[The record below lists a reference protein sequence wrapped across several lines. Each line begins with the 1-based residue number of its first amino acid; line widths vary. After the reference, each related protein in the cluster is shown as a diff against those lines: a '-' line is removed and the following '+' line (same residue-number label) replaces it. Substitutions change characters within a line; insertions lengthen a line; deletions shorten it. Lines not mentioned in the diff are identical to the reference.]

1 MLFHQYWL
9 ATLPGTYV
17 SRQILTRQSLQI
29 DLMNITTEIIVI
41 LAIILINAIFVLSEM
56 SIASS
61 RKARL
66 QQRINDGDRRATT
79 VLQLIENP
87 NQFLSTV
94 QIGITLVSVFVGAV
108 AGARLSA
115 PLSRVLATV
124 PALTSYAETLAF
136 ALVVVGIAFVSI
148 VLGELVPKRIALHN
162 PERIAT
168 LLAGPMLV
176 VSYLFKP
183 FVWILGKITDFVLK
197 LLGIEPGAEPP
208 VTEEEIQL
216 LIDQGTQAGVF
227 EEAEQ
232 DMVEGVFSLADQR
245 VYSLMTP
252 RPDIVWMDIA
262 DSIDE
267 IRQKLEE
274 SNFSR
279 FPVRQGS
286 LDAIVGIVKARDLL
300 VQSLNNEPILLKDLL
315 KPAFFVPETMFASRA
330 LEVLKEK
337 GTDML
342 LVIDEFGALQGL
354 LTINDILE
362 EIVGE
367 MEIDEPQAMQRQ
379 DGSWLLDGMLEV
391 DEFKEIFDL
400 PVLPHEDEYE
410 TLSGFVMVSLG
421 RVPQPTDRFEWHGL
435 KFEVM
440 DMDGRRVDKVLV
452 TTLLQRTLPPEE
464 GNGKK

>member
-1 MLFHQYWL
+1 ML
-9 ATLPGTYV
+9 A
-17 SRQILTRQSLQI
+17 
-29 DLMNITTEIIVI
+29 D
-41 LAIILINAIFVLSEM
+41 
-56 SIASS
+56 
-61 RKARL
+61 
-66 QQRINDGDRRATT
+66 
-79 VLQLIENP
+79 
-87 NQFLSTV
+87 
-94 QIGITLVSVFVGAV
+94 
-108 AGARLSA
+108 
-115 PLSRVLATV
+115 PLSRLLASVSVLT
-124 PALTSYAETLAF
+124 PYAGSLSLAI
-136 ALVVVGIAFVSI
+136 VVICITFVSI
-148 VLGELVPKRIALHN
+148 VFGELVPKRIALHN
-162 PERIAT
+162 PERIAAI
-168 LLAGPMLV
+168 LAGPMIFI
-176 VSYLFKP
+176 STLFRP
-183 FVWILGKITDFVLK
+183 FVWFFGKITDFVLK
-197 LLGIEPGAEPP
+197 LLGIQPGSEPS

-227 EEAEQ
+227 EESEH

-252 RPDIVWMDIA
+252 RPDIVWLDIA
-262 DSIDE
+262 DSVEE
-267 IRQKLEE
+267 IRLKLEQ

-300 VQSLNNEPILLKDLL
+300 VQSLNNETIILKNLL

-362 EIVGE
+362 EIVGA
-367 MEIDEPQAMQRQ
+367 MEIEEPQATQRQ

-391 DEFKEIFDL
+391 DEFKEIFNL
-400 PVLPHEDEYE
+400 PLLPHEDEYE

-421 RVPQPTDRFEWHGL
+421 RVPQPSDRFDWHGL
-435 KFEVM
+435 NFEVM

-452 TTLLQRTLPPEE
+452 TTLPQRASTAEE
-464 GNGKK
+464 SNGKN

>member
-1 MLFHQYWL
+1 
-9 ATLPGTYV
+9 
-17 SRQILTRQSLQI
+17 
-29 DLMNITTEIIVI
+29 MNITSELLII
-41 LAIILINAIFVLSEM
+41 LAIILVNAVFVLSEM
-56 SIASS
+56 SVASS
-61 RKARL
+61 RKVRL
-66 QQRINDGDRRATT
+66 QQRVNDGDKRANT
-79 VLQLIENP
+79 VLHLIENP
-87 NQFLSTV
+87 NLFLATV
-94 QIGITLVSVFVGAV
+94 QIGITMVGVLVGVVG
-108 AGARLSA
+108 GATLAA
-115 PLSRVLATV
+115 PLAEALASV
-124 PALTSYAETLAF
+124 PSLVPYAEELALTIVVIGITL
-136 ALVVVGIAFVSI
+136 VSI

-162 PERIAT
+162 PERIAAI
-168 LLAGPMLV
+168 LAGPMIF
-176 VSYLFKP
+176 VSILFKP
-183 FVWILGKITDFVLK
+183 FVWILGKITDFILK
-197 LLGIEPGAEPP
+197 LLGIEPGNEPP

-227 EEAEQ
+227 EESEQ

-252 RPDIVWMDIA
+252 RPDIVWLDVE
-262 DSIDE
+262 DSIED
-267 IRQKLEE
+267 IRQKLAE

-300 VQSLNNEPILLKDLL
+300 VQSLNNEPIILKNLL

-367 MEIDEPQAMQRQ
+367 MEIDEPQATQRQ

-391 DEFKEIFDL
+391 DEFKEIFHL
-400 PVLPHEDEYE
+400 PLLPHEDEYE

-452 TTLLQRTLPPEE
+452 TTLPQRPAAPEE
-464 GNGKK
+464 NNGKK